1 MLIVLQVGC
10 RDRAFGASLGARV
23 RSSPGLA
30 LARRPSPWAARVA
43 GLREAARRLPRA
55 HLGVAGL
62 SGRAEARWAQSRMGL
77 TARTAVFYGRNR
89 KQHQSQ

>member
-10 RDRAFGASLGARV
+10 RDQAFGASLGACV

-30 LARRPSPWAARVA
+30 LAGRPSPWAARVV
-43 GLREAARRLPRA
+43 GMREVARRLPGA

-62 SGRAEARWAQSRMGL
+62 SGRAEARWAQSRMG
-77 TARTAVFYGRNR
+77 
-89 KQHQSQ
+89 